1 MSGLT
6 IGRVGLDVVVSEVDS
21 LGFSGDALSLAGVLI
36 AETLNDVKV
45 LRQQLIGYI
54 GNGDEEVVPVTWSED
69 PTVDGFYRVT
79 SVDVSTVPASYVA
92 NWFQFSLGL
101 ERVSGYAGPLMETVV
116 TGAVRTNSHSITS
129 ANAVAVVGVPDSV
142 NEFYDSSGE
151 DTFTRPSADGLVR
164 LVAADTYTRTQTFSV
179 DPVDWYTGSARIELG
194 TSYRVAVGQQIPSE
208 RETWRLSNGIIRV
221 RPNADGFAVS
231 VFNGTTWDPEKVFA
245 LSGAGTLFGAID
257 LAYGLRVLRNSPEE
271 CIVRVPV
278 SIPSAILAVAGSPV
292 RVDIDLALRRGER
305 TVRGFLASTASV
317 TWGIEASTAEAATA
331 LTGGIRATANDANGN
346 RYVLSSPQTVTNALT
361 QGGFALT
368 SGAATFSFAAGFE
381 LDGSGAPAIDSAQ
394 QLIYQYMAAHAERVV
409 VATR

>member
-6 IGRVGLDVVVSEVDS
+6 IGRVGLDVVVSEIES
-21 LGFSGDALSLAGVLI
+21 LGFSGDALSLSGVLL
-36 AETLNDVKV
+36 ADTLNDVKV
-45 LRQQLIGYI
+45 LRQQLVGYV
-54 GNGDEEVVPVTWSED
+54 GNGDEEIVPVTWDED
-69 PTVDGFYRVT
+69 STLDGFYRVT
-79 SVDVSTVPASYVA
+79 SVEVSTVPASYVA
-92 NWFQFSLGL
+92 NWFRFSLGL
-101 ERVSGYAGPLMETVV
+101 ERVSGYAGPLMETIV
-116 TGAVRTNSHSITS
+116 TGAVRTNTHSITS
-129 ANAVAVVGVPDSV
+129 ANAVAVVGVPDAA

-164 LVAADTYTRTQTFSV
+164 LVAADAYTRTQTFSV
-179 DPVDWYTGSARIELG
+179 DPGDWYAGAARIEYG

-245 LSGAGTLFGAID
+245 LSGAGVLFGAVD

-271 CIVRVPV
+271 CIVRIPV
-278 SIPSAILAVAGSPV
+278 SIPSAILSAIGTSV

-305 TVRGFLASTASV
+305 VVRGFLASTADV
-317 TWGIEASTAEAATA
+317 KWGVEASTAEAATA

-346 RYVLSSPQTVTNALT
+346 RYVLSSPQAVTNDLT
-361 QGGFALT
+361 QGGFETTAT
-368 SGAATFSFAAGFE
+368 ATTFSFAAGFE
-381 LDGSGAPAIDSAQ
+381 LDGSGAPAVDAAQ
-394 QLIYQYMAAHAERVV
+394 ALIYQYMAAHAERVV